1 MFRSPQIPKDDADGT
16 AGRPRRTPE
25 DQRTLM
31 SPPELAGAMRSAL
44 NRIDL
49 AATRHRAALARVL
62 GLSESDMLAL
72 QHIARAGRLTSTQL
86 ASRLRLSS
94 GGVTALVQRLER
106 AGQLLREPHPDDR
119 RSSLLRLSPAAER
132 GLAKALAPLTARKD
146 ALAAALG
153 EAEERRVAGLLGAL
167 ADAVEREADMLFSRA
182 DEVAAAGLG
191 VPVPGL
197 WS

>member
-1 MFRSPQIPKDDADGT
+1 
-16 AGRPRRTPE
+16 
-25 DQRTLM
+25 M
-31 SPPELAGAMRSAL
+31 STTDPAAAVRSAL
-44 NRIDL
+44 HRTDL

-62 GLSESDMLAL
+62 GLSESDVLAL
-72 QHIARAGRLTSTQL
+72 QHIARSGRLTSTQL

-132 GLAKALAPLTARKD
+132 RLAHALAPLAARQD
-146 ALAAALG
+146 ALTAALS
-153 EAEERRVAGLLGAL
+153 EAEQRRIAALLGAL
-167 ADAVEREADMLFSRA
+167 ADAAEREADALYSRA

>member
-1 MFRSPQIPKDDADGT
+1 
-16 AGRPRRTPE
+16 
-25 DQRTLM
+25 
-31 SPPELAGAMRSAL
+31 MRSAF
-44 NRIDL
+44 NRADL

-62 GLSESDMLAL
+62 GLSESDVLAL

-106 AGQLLREPHPDDR
+106 AGQLAREAHPDDR

-132 GLAKALAPLTARKD
+132 RLAEALAPLGKRQD
-146 ALAAALG
+146 ALTRTL
-153 EAEERRVAGLLGAL
+153 AEPERRRVAVLLEAL
-167 ADAVEREADMLFSRA
+167 ADAAEREADALFSRA
-182 DEVAAAGLG
+182 DERAAAGLG

>member
-1 MFRSPQIPKDDADGT
+1 
-16 AGRPRRTPE
+16 
-25 DQRTLM
+25 M
-31 SPPELAGAMRSAL
+31 STTDPAAALRSAL
-44 NRIDL
+44 NRTDL

-62 GLSESDMLAL
+62 GLSESDVLAL
-72 QHIARAGRLTSTQL
+72 HHIARSGRLTSTQL

-106 AGQLLREPHPDDR
+106 TGQLLREPHPDDR
-119 RSSLLRLSPAAER
+119 RSSLLRLSPSAQR
-132 GLAKALAPLTARKD
+132 RLAQALAPLAERQD
-146 ALAAALG
+146 ALTGALG
-153 EAEERRVAGLLGAL
+153 EPEQSRLAALLDAL
-167 ADAVEREADMLFSRA
+167 ADAAEREADALYSRA